1 MAINFGMFLSLFVFL
16 AVTTCYCLPLSTGVV
31 EENEAVSNMEE
42 DLQLEVQSNI
52 YAADWSLL
60 ERMAQFFK
68 VEYEGKSKLSVAK
81 HVAEQLKE
89 GISKL
94 KTSKM

>member
-1 MAINFGMFLSLFVFL
+1 
-16 AVTTCYCLPLSTGVV
+16 
-31 EENEAVSNMEE
+31 MEE

-52 YAADWSLL
+52 YAADWSSL

-68 VEYEGKSKLSVAK
+68 FEYEGKFKLSVAK
-81 HVAEQLKE
+81 HVAEQLEE

-94 KTSKM
+94 KEAEVVPYL

>member
-1 MAINFGMFLSLFVFL
+1 M
-16 AVTTCYCLPLSTGVV
+16 
-31 EENEAVSNMEE
+31 EENKAMSTMAE

-68 VEYEGKSKLSVAK
+68 VEYEGKSKLLVAK
-81 HVAEQLKE
+81 RVVERLE
-89 GISKL
+89 EKL
-94 KTSKM
+94 AN